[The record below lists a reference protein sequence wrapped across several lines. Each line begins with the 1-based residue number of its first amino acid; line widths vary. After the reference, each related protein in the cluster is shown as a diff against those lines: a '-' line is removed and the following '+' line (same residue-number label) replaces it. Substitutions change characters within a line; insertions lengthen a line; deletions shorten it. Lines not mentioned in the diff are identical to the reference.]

1 MWGTQGESI
10 FTQFYYTAEIE
21 SSDFKRILSYSF
33 SDSWQQN
40 KSNRWTSKYV
50 GLEHNGEKY
59 GAL

>member
-1 MWGTQGESI
+1 MWGMQGESI

-40 KSNRWTSKYV
+40 KSNRWTSKYI
-50 GLEHNGEKY
+50 GLEHNGE
-59 GAL
+59 